1 MKSFLILTT
10 SNIIKL
16 KNKLLIMHI
25 MGSIKILNTN
35 LFLHMIVLSMLQVE
49 ATMQTEK
56 TFQTCL
62 SALDAVG
69 GQSHLELE

>member
-1 MKSFLILTT
+1 
-10 SNIIKL
+10 
-16 KNKLLIMHI
+16 MHI
-25 MGSIKILNTN
+25 GGSIKMLNTN
-35 LFLHMIVLSMLQVE
+35 LFLHMIELSMLQVE

>member
-1 MKSFLILTT
+1 
-10 SNIIKL
+10 
-16 KNKLLIMHI
+16 
-25 MGSIKILNTN
+25 MGSIKILDPN
-35 LFLHMIVLSMLQVE
+35 LFLHMIVLSMLQAG

-69 GQSHLELE
+69 GLSHLEWVTPTLGWGDDATTI